1 VRHSS
6 GAGPASRSPNFPTDK
21 TTRSF
26 AVLRGRL
33 TILLAMPQIAAILD
47 NPLNALA
54 GVVIL
59 AVAAAYIASRLNIP
73 SIVALLATGVIVG
86 PGLLLFNPDALAG
99 ELLTPFVSLS
109 VGLILFE
116 GGLSLRL
123 HEARRNP
130 RVLWL
135 LVTVGV
141 LITWIIGSVSASL
154 FLDIPGAIA
163 VLLGA
168 ILIVSGPT
176 VIGPI
181 LHHVRPTR
189 SVSSILKWES
199 IVIDPIGAMLAALTF
214 EIILLGDRDPS
225 QLVTGALLFTGA
237 GVGAGLIVA
246 LPTGFIIQR
255 HLVPERLVPL
265 VGMSAALLAFAIAN
279 SLSSE
284 AGLLATPVLGFALAN
299 NAKLRTNP
307 LVEFSE
313 IIQTLLVGVLF
324 ILLSARLTREQLG
337 SISWG
342 VAGIIVVLVLIAR
355 PLTVAAATWR
365 SGLKKSER
373 IFLASVAPRGIV
385 AAAVASVFALELEHA
400 GIPGA
405 EVLTPV
411 TFAVIVGTVIIYGFS
426 AGPIAYRLGLADKS
440 SQGVLILGAGRV
452 EEAIGRIVAEL
463 EVPVLFST
471 TNHNDEARLRQQG
484 FRTYYGNLIA
494 HELPWDLELS
504 GLGRLLALT
513 PNDEVNT
520 LAVRSFT
527 PLFGAAE
534 TYQLTAEEPGPGL
547 ESVAAGFGG
556 RLLFGPTM
564 TYGELRNRLRRG
576 VKIRQTSLSD
586 KFTVADLKAQ
596 LGEGGSVLFVVRGRT
611 LLITTDNQRP
621 PLLDKARPGDTIL
634 WIPADTESVPATLS
648 GEVQEE

>member
-1 VRHSS
+1 
-6 GAGPASRSPNFPTDK
+6 
-21 TTRSF
+21 
-26 AVLRGRL
+26 
-33 TILLAMPQIAAILD
+33 MPPIAAILD

-86 PGLLLFNPDALAG
+86 PGLLLFDPDALAG
-99 ELLTPFVSLS
+99 DLLTPFVSLS

-116 GGLSLRL
+116 GGLSLRM
-123 HEARRNP
+123 HEAKRNP

-135 LVTVGV
+135 LVTIGV
-141 LITWIIGSVSASL
+141 LITWLIGTVSASF
-154 FLDIPGAIA
+154 FLDIPVSIA

-214 EIILLGDRDPS
+214 EIILLGAERDPS
-225 QLVTGALLFTGA
+225 QLVTGALVFTGA

-279 SLSSE
+279 GLATE

-299 NAKLRTNP
+299 NAKLRTEP
-307 LVEFSE
+307 LIEFSE
-313 IIQTLLVGVLF
+313 ILQTLLVGVLF

-342 VAGIIVVLVLIAR
+342 VVGIIVVLVLVAR
-355 PLTVAAATWR
+355 PITVAVATWR
-365 SGLKKSER
+365 SGLDRAER

-400 GIPGA
+400 GVPGA
-405 EVLTPV
+405 EILTPV

-426 AGPIAYRLGLADKS
+426 AGPIAHRIGLAEKS
-440 SQGVLILGAGRV
+440 SQGVLILGAGPV
-452 EEAIGRIVAEL
+452 EEAIGRILSEL
-463 EVPVLFST
+463 EIPVLFSS

-520 LAVRSFT
+520 LAVRSFA

-534 TYQLTAEEPGPGL
+534 TYQLTAEKPGPGL
-547 ESVAAGFGG
+547 ESIAAGIGG
-556 RLLFGPTM
+556 RSLFGPTM
-564 TYGELRNRLRRG
+564 TYGELDDRLRRG

-586 KFTVADLKAQ
+586 KFTVADLAGQ
-596 LGEGGSVLFVVRGRT
+596 LGDGGSVLFVVRGKT
-611 LLITTDNQRP
+611 LLIATDDQRP